1 MISRKRVKDFNK
13 ILTCLLCKGYLIEA
27 TTINIC
33 MHSFCRSCIVK
44 HIKLFES
51 CPICDCE
58 IRLGNLRPDIRLRSI
73 VYKIIPGLYAKER
86 QNVSHD
92 GFEQRIFLNGTSSGA
107 HALVSKY
114 EKQTFDICYED
125 EKLAKQYFYDPEE
138 PISLSLEYHMESIFG
153 SNNITSISNNI
164 PQVRY
169 LQAPA
174 AFKVLHLKKFLSS
187 KYDLSNLKK
196 PMCIDIIYE
205 GDILS
210 DEFSLMDIA
219 YTYNWERE
227 APLKLFYRIYKSK
240 KHNNNN
246 EINLIKKALIN
257 QPFVKLSSA
266 DFRATMEES
275 LSRKVSDAVD
285 CNNHAQESS
294 STHHNNNNNSRR
306 MNTNS
311 TGSIQNQNQK
321 QQSKPSEAPR
331 HDLKI
336 IIAKKPSSK
345 NSKVFDVSNNKIK
358 LNKPNSYISKVLIN
372 DCERLRGDVDNFTSS
387 EIASTSEMKTTLS
400 KKTGTVSHHD
410 LKFENKSSSSGS
422 MKSSSRH
429 NNNTD
434 SHDFYEYK
442 ISEGEKE
449 KQQQQKRESTKH
461 TNSSTS
467 SSSSFSHH
475 STAGRNEEKFKVK
488 SNLSLNIPKLKI
500 ELPSLKTKITVPKT
514 PNESYSISKSPF
526 SNNAKCEPQ
535 IKRVRFDMSNT
546 PSYSSSKA
554 VYDFDDEIES
564 MNSCVDQKKYAAR
577 IGLKPVER
585 KVDSIILHRKRK
597 KSKHSKDPDH
607 SSKRPKLH
615 VSSSSYDDESLKL
628 KLKIMGG
635 KNCKNDKK
643 FNNNEE
649 AYEKTYNFK
658 ASHYHKTTDSSSINV
673 QHEYSTKKQEQEKHK
688 EAVIELENHKYS
700 VTEQK
705 IPKSSNSNQPM
716 VFIPKLVLQ
725 KSTSVPN
732 TFTASSPTSTS
743 SDNSFNKSNSSN
755 NNTNNSNINS
765 KKEETTKVQ
774 RRNSIYSDQHKKQ
787 QEQSLSSLS
796 SSSSSLPSDAEKS
809 KDLKIKIKTLDK
821 LSGHDSN
828 SVNNQQKLM
837 KPPTAKMG
845 SPSSDI
851 QAQITSTL
859 ASSPIRPNSIPASL
873 KLSPISATAASPTI
887 SVKSE
892 MQLQNLKR
900 SLSLGAEKSPH
911 CYINPYAKTNTEMF
925 TRDPPLIEIP
935 PLIPTSSTIRNF
947 YNSNNN
953 SNSFNHHN
961 NQSVGKMS
969 PISISK
975 VPNINVK
982 DPTKLFPNACP
993 SVEILKIPQAA
1004 PIVNRHQQHQ
1014 PSVKNIKLNRQMP
1027 PTIPLEKIKQTAQ
1040 NPTLQKILP
1049 KSLQSTQNFLKSSGF
1064 HGKIDLP
1071 HRSTTTTNNNN
1082 NTSNKMNNLS
1092 FNTSDLCQNPI
1103 SQDLTLER
1111 YHYELSSDIAK
1122 LDQSL
1127 SLEKNFEHWGK
1138 QKMQEY
1144 SKISDIKNFATSP
1157 TAKSLLNQQNM
1168 NLSVRN
1174 IPNPSALMMFRNQ
1187 ANNLHNSNK
1196 SKSPTSTS
1204 SSPKLPT
1211 VKETVSSSTSD
1222 QCSDIEEILSK
1233 STISKSTEKPFS
1245 ENYSQNLLQSKFSP
1259 SSLSSNHGK
1268 INDKKSIEKL
1278 TEYLRLTAT
1287 AAKSKE
1293 MRQDDD
1299 NNNNNS
1305 SPKNDKNFN
1314 LIDTRKQKSSSS
1326 DVICIDS

>member
-1 MISRKRVKDFNK
+1 M
-13 ILTCLLCKGYLIEA
+13 
-27 TTINIC
+27 
-33 MHSFCRSCIVK
+33 
-44 HIKLFES
+44 
-51 CPICDCE
+51 
-58 IRLGNLRPDIRLRSI
+58 
-73 VYKIIPGLYAKER
+73 
-86 QNVSHD
+86 
-92 GFEQRIFLNGTSSGA
+92 EQ
-107 HALVSKY
+107 
-114 EKQTFDICYED
+114 
-125 EKLAKQYFYDPEE
+125 
-138 PISLSLEYHMESIFG
+138 SLS
-153 SNNITSISNNI
+153 
-164 PQVRY
+164 
-169 LQAPA
+169 
-174 AFKVLHLKKFLSS
+174 K
-187 KYDLSNLKK
+187 
-196 PMCIDIIYE
+196 
-205 GDILS
+205 
-210 DEFSLMDIA
+210 
-219 YTYNWERE
+219 
-227 APLKLFYRIYKSK
+227 
-240 KHNNNN
+240 
-246 EINLIKKALIN
+246 
-257 QPFVKLSSA
+257 
-266 DFRATMEES
+266 
-275 LSRKVSDAVD
+275 KVSDAVD

-294 STHHNNNNNSRR
+294 STHHNSNNNNNNNNNNHKK
-306 MNTNS
+306 NTNS
-311 TGSIQNQNQK
+311 TGSSGSIQNQNQ
-321 QQSKPSEAPR
+321 QQKSKESDAPR

-345 NSKVFDVSNNKIK
+345 NSKVFDGSNNKIK

-410 LKFENKSSSSGS
+410 LKFENKSNSSGS
-422 MKSSSRH
+422 TKSSSRH

-442 ISEGEKE
+442 INEGEKE

-475 STAGRNEEKFKVK
+475 STAGRSEEKFKVK

-535 IKRVRFDMSNT
+535 IKKVRFDMSNT
-546 PSYSSSKA
+546 QSYSSSKA

-597 KSKHSKDPDH
+597 KSKHSKDNEH

-649 AYEKTYNFK
+649 EPYEKTCNFK
-658 ASHYHKTTDSSSINV
+658 ASHHHKTTDSSSTNV
-673 QHEYSTKKQEQEKHK
+673 QHEYTTKKQEQEKHK

-743 SDNSFNKSNSSN
+743 SDNSFNKSNSN
-755 NNTNNSNINS
+755 NNTNSCNNINS

-787 QEQSLSSLS
+787 QEQSLSL
-796 SSSSSLPSDAEKS
+796 SSSSLPSDAEKS
-809 KDLKIKIKTLDK
+809 KDLKIKIKSLDK

-911 CYINPYAKTNTEMF
+911 CYINPYAKSNTEMF

-953 SNSFNHHN
+953 FSHNH
-961 NQSVGKMS
+961 QSVGKMS
-969 PISISK
+969 PVSISK

-1004 PIVNRHQQHQ
+1004 PILNRHQQHQ

-1049 KSLQSTQNFLKSSGF
+1049 KSLQSTQNFLRSSSGY
-1064 HGKIDLP
+1064 HGKIDLS
-1071 HRSTTTTNNNN
+1071 HRNANSNNSNNNN
-1082 NTSNKMNNLS
+1082 SNNKMNNLS

-1138 QKMQEY
+1138 QKMQEF
-1144 SKISDIKNFATSP
+1144 SKISDIKSFATSP

-1233 STISKSTEKPFS
+1233 STITKSTERPFS
-1245 ENYSQNLLQSKFSP
+1245 ENYSQNSLQSKIS
-1259 SSLSSNHGK
+1259 SSLSMSSSHGK

-1314 LIDTRKQKSSSS
+1314 LIDGRKQKSSSS